1 MALKLKKI
9 HVGPISHSHKN
20 IIKPTDVVGPTCH
33 SLSFPSSSS
42 LLSFSLPFLFVWRGG
57 GSRSIGG
64 GIWPRARAPPAEEG
78 RRATLLRE
86 ITKDRLGLLIDG
98 LRFTVVTRVGD
109 DARYGGLEVGPE
121 EVSPL

>member
-1 MALKLKKI
+1 MR
-9 HVGPISHSHKN
+9 
-20 IIKPTDVVGPTCH
+20 PTYH

-98 LRFTVVTRVGD
+98 LCFTFVTRVGD

-121 EVSPL
+121 EGSPL